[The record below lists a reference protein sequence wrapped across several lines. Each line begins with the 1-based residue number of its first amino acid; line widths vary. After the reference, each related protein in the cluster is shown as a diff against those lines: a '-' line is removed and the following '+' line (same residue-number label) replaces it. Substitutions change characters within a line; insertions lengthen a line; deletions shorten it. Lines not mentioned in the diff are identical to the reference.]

1 MEEMHEETLSPTE
14 FEERAL
20 TMPERAA
27 ALDVVDGESYQR
39 AGEFLV
45 AVKELRGQIH
55 AHHEPVIR
63 AAWDAHKAAMA
74 AKKRLD
80 APLEEAERIVKGA
93 ISKWH
98 QAEERKRREAEAA
111 LRAEAA
117 KLEEESRLQEALKLE
132 EAGQKEEAKRVIEA
146 PAFVPAISIESAAP
160 KVQGVTTRKRFGF
173 RIVDELAVPRAYC
186 MVDERK
192 VRKVV
197 EAMGHEANIP
207 GVQVTEET
215 IVAAGRRA

>member
-1 MEEMHEETLSPTE
+1 MEEMHEDLLSPRE

-20 TMPERAA
+20 TMPERATQ
-27 ALDVVDGESYQR
+27 LEVVDAESYTR

-45 AVKELRGQIH
+45 AVKELRGQI
-55 AHHEPVIR
+55 ASHHEPVIT
-63 AAWDAHKAAMA
+63 AAHSAWKAALA
-74 AKKRLD
+74 ARKKLD
-80 APLEEAERIVKGA
+80 TPLEEAERIVKGS

-146 PAFVPAISIESAAP
+146 PAFVPAISIESSAP

-173 RIVDELAVPRAYC
+173 RIVDELAVPRQYLS
-186 MVDERK
+186 VDEKK

-197 EAMGHEANIP
+197 EALGHEANIA

-215 IVAAGRRA
+215 IVAAGRR